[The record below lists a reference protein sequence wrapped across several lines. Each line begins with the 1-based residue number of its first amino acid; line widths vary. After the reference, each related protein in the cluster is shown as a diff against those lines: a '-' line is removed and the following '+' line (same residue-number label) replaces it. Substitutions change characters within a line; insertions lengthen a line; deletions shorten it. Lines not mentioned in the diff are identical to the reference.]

1 MKSLTITALLAAQ
14 IAVSAQP
21 AFGAELVRDNAGMPN
36 RASAFAG
43 ARLRVPLG
51 GGREKPQAGLALT
64 SALRSGATGELR
76 FAKGAELGFSGKES
90 GIRLSLAGTP
100 VSQLAQGGRGPEGRK
115 QGVSTLGWVGIGV
128 GFVALVLVALVAA
141 CSADDDC
148 PPSE

>member
-1 MKSLTITALLAAQ
+1 MRKLLIAAVLAAQ
-14 IAVSAQP
+14 IAVSARP
-21 AFGAELVRDNAGMPN
+21 AFGAELSRDNAGTSTQV
-36 RASAFAG
+36 SAFAG

-51 GGREKPQAGLALT
+51 GGREKPRAGLALT
-64 SALRSGATGELR
+64 STLRNGAGGELR
-76 FAKGAELGFSGKES
+76 FAKGAELGFSGRNS
-90 GIRLSLAGTP
+90 GIKLSLAGTP
-100 VSQLAQGGRGPEGRK
+100 VAQMAQGGRGPEGRK